1 MDNRDDLKQEI
12 EKRLHDFRFFALKGK
27 ENETGD
33 RFLLPWIY
41 SHLFGTGKQ
50 TKSDIKRAG
59 KEIKEFFND
68 KELLEIQRDAGD
80 IWLDAIGKH
89 LQDSALVY
97 IKVSK
102 ADPSFGRKLL
112 GLVRMSD
119 QEKDNTS
126 FHDIYGGKITLFLKM
141 PDLPYREAMIRS
153 LDESFLTVYPARQ
166 GDVDQWLETL
176 PDDSMRAIFRR

>member
-1 MDNRDDLKQEI
+1 M
-12 EKRLHDFRFFALKGK
+12 
-27 ENETGD
+27 
-33 RFLLPWIY
+33 
-41 SHLFGTGKQ
+41 
-50 TKSDIKRAG
+50 
-59 KEIKEFFND
+59 
-68 KELLEIQRDAGD
+68 
-80 IWLDAIGKH
+80 
-89 LQDSALVY
+89 QDSALVY

-119 QEKDNTS
+119 QEKDNKI
-126 FHDIYGGKITLFLKM
+126 FNDIYGGMITLFLKM

-153 LDESFLTVYPARQ
+153 LDESFLTVYPERQ